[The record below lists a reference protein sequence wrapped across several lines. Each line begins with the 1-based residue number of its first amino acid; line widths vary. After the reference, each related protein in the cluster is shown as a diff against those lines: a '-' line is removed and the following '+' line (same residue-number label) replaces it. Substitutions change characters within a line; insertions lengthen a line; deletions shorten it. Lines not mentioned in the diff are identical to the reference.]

1 MKLLLKTLFTL
12 YTIKTMTT
20 KTDPNQNYTIKE
32 FYIKV
37 KGDYG
42 KEKTM
47 RVNDLGD
54 KLTTLIDDLGWE
66 YQRMS
71 RSGQEV
77 FDEIHQL
84 LGTITE
90 DEVYMEI

>member
-1 MKLLLKTLFTL
+1 
-12 YTIKTMTT
+12 MTT
-20 KTDPNQNYTIKE
+20 KTDPNKDYTIKE

-54 KLTTLIDDLGWE
+54 KLTTLINDLGWD

-71 RSGQEV
+71 MSGREV
-77 FDEIHQL
+77 YDEIQQL
-84 LGTITE
+84 LGGIE
-90 DEVYMEI
+90 ENEVYMEI

>member
-1 MKLLLKTLFTL
+1 MKLLLKTLFTH
-12 YTIKTMTT
+12 YTTKTMTT

-42 KEKTM
+42 KEKNV
-47 RVNDLGD
+47 RVNDEGD
-54 KLTTLIDDLGWE
+54 RLKTLIDDLGWD

-71 RSGQEV
+71 RSGREV
-77 FDEIHQL
+77 YDEIQQL
-84 LGTITE
+84 LGGLPE
-90 DEVYMEI
+90 NEVWMEI

>member
-1 MKLLLKTLFTL
+1 
-12 YTIKTMTT
+12 MTT
-20 KTDPNQNYTIKE
+20 KTDPNQNFTINE

-42 KEKTM
+42 KEKNVK
-47 RVNDLGD
+47 VNDAGD
-54 KLTTLIDDLGWE
+54 KLLQLLVDLGWE
-66 YQRMS
+66 YQRMG
-71 RSGQEV
+71 RSGREV
-77 FDEIHQL
+77 YDEIQQL

>member
-1 MKLLLKTLFTL
+1 
-12 YTIKTMTT
+12 MTT

-54 KLTTLIDDLGWE
+54 KLTTLIDDLGWD

-71 RSGQEV
+71 MSGREV
-77 FDEIHQL
+77 YDEIQQL
-84 LGTITE
+84 LGAIPE
-90 DEVYMEI
+90 NEVYMEI